1 MGATDNG
8 NQFIA
13 YDFQADLVSED
24 WNKAMNKLMPRG
36 IYDYTGA
43 DLLTRFSDSTV
54 YISPS
59 VSFYTDT
66 ANNVSVRIENTTNA
80 TVTGVDSANCY
91 IVQRYS
97 WVNTAENYA
106 DYIAVDQATLQAD
119 DIIIGKAIYIGT
131 GMQTFFDYSRTTW
144 SLWRAIGDEHENLRV
159 RAQAGDTSNT
169 VYVNSGQAIINGIFV
184 SFAGG
189 DSPVITSTTL
199 GRADLVC
206 LTELGAVTIT
216 YGSEGSS
223 TLPTIPPNCLPLA
236 SIIRT
241 GSKTYVWGSQITN
254 FNPYREYYNQ
264 TLDPNLNT
272 LTVQGNVL
280 FNSTSGTVVIK
291 TPTTIQNTVSI
302 TNTLTAQAGV
312 VLNNTSGTTLIKGNT
327 TFSGTVTIST
337 GLLSGVGGSFSG
349 AFLITGSLQVGA
361 AGSVI
366 TELKFV

>member
-1 MGATDNG
+1 M
-8 NQFIA
+8 
-13 YDFQADLVSED
+13 
-24 WNKAMNKLMPRG
+24 
-36 IYDYTGA
+36 
-43 DLLTRFSDSTV
+43 
-54 YISPS
+54 
-59 VSFYTDT
+59 
-66 ANNVSVRIENTTNA
+66 
-80 TVTGVDSANCY
+80 
-91 IVQRYS
+91 
-97 WVNTAENYA
+97 
-106 DYIAVDQATLQAD
+106 
-119 DIIIGKAIYIGT
+119 
-131 GMQTFFDYSRTTW
+131 
-144 SLWRAIGDEHENLRV
+144 
-159 RAQAGDTSNT
+159 
-169 VYVNSGQAIINGIFV
+169 
-184 SFAGG
+184 
-189 DSPVITSTTL
+189 
-199 GRADLVC
+199 
-206 LTELGAVTIT
+206 
-216 YGSEGSS
+216 YGE
-223 TLPTIPPNCLPLA
+223 
-236 SIIRT
+236 
-241 GSKTYVWGSQITN
+241 ITN